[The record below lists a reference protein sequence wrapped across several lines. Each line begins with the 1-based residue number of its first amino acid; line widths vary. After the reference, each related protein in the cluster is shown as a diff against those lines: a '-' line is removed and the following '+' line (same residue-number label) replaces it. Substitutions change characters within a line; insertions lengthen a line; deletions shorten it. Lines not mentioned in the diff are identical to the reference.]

1 MSFDDS
7 GLDLHDGS
15 ETASKP
21 GTALEKIRQ
30 ISQALSEA
38 ARRSRMSTRA
48 RSGYGGGGFKGRRG
62 ARAMRWAIIASFCL
76 VVVAPSLAGAV
87 YYGFIAADQFV
98 SVADFTVSGGEAPA
112 PDGLGALTGIPAL
125 AIIQD
130 TQIVTNYIHSRAAL
144 EVLQKT
150 VDIRDIYANPQADWL
165 SRFNPEKPIEKFV
178 KYWQGMS
185 DIAIKMPAGIVELKI
200 RAFRPD
206 DSRKVA
212 QATIDVCERL
222 INEMNDR
229 INRDAVDNAE
239 QELQR
244 TAQRLAAALAA
255 LEKAR
260 NGSGLLDTAK
270 AAEGLNKLANETRE
284 NLLAMRQQYNSE
296 LKYVLESAP
305 QMRALKSRIDVTQAQ
320 IAEIE
325 SQLTSTR
332 SRPSNDPTI
341 ASAMTTFGEL
351 DLERQIAERLYA
363 GAAASLE
370 LARANAERKMMYL
383 KTFVS
388 PVAAQQAQ
396 YPKRLLYP
404 LLLFAGCLTLWGV
417 CCGLAVTVRNHMA

>member
-7 GLDLHDGS
+7 GLDLHDGA
-15 ETASKP
+15 EEARKP

-30 ISQALSEA
+30 VSQALSDA
-38 ARRSRMSTRA
+38 ARRSRMSARA
-48 RSGYGGGGFKGRRG
+48 RKAYSSGGFEGRRG
-62 ARAMRWAIIASFCL
+62 ARAMRWAIIVSFCL
-76 VVVAPSLAGAV
+76 MVIAPSLAGAL

-130 TQIVTNYIHSRAAL
+130 TQIVANYIHSRAAL

-150 VDIRDIYANPQADWL
+150 ADIGDVYANPKADWL
-165 SRFNPEKPIEKFV
+165 ARFNPEKPVEKFV

-185 DIAIKMPAGIVELKI
+185 DVAIKMPAGIVELKI
-200 RAFRPD
+200 RAFRPED
-206 DSRKVA
+206 ARRLA
-212 QATIDVCERL
+212 QATLDACEGL
-222 INEMNDR
+222 INDMNDR
-229 INRDAVDNAE
+229 INRDAVANAE

-244 TAQRLAAALAA
+244 SARRLAEALAA

-260 NGSGLLDTAK
+260 NESGLLDAAK
-270 AAEGLNKLANETRE
+270 SAEALNKLVTETKAS
-284 NLLAMRQQYNSE
+284 LLKMQEEYGAQ

-305 QMRALKSRIDVTQAQ
+305 QMRELKSRIDVTQAQ

-325 SQLTSTR
+325 SKLTSTQ
-332 SRPSNDPTI
+332 SRPGADPTI
-341 ASAMTTFGEL
+341 AGAMTTFGEL

-370 LARANAERKMMYL
+370 LARINAERKMMYL

-388 PVAAQQAQ
+388 PVAAQEAQ
-396 YPKRLLYP
+396 YPKRLLYSF
-404 LLLFAGCLTLWGV
+404 LIFAGCLALWGIL
-417 CCGLAVTVRNHMA
+417 CGLALTVRNYMA